1 LSQEG
6 QIPELEL
13 PEIFK
18 KFKDH
23 WVAIQVTKRDQNE
36 QPLAGK
42 VVANEVDRYRLRLKI
57 VQYNDIASSLRGN
70 LHIRCSS
77 ECVRGLVPT
86 VSTGICAT

>member
-6 QIPELEL
+6 EIPELEL

-18 KFKDH
+18 QFKDH

-42 VVANEVDRYRLRLKI
+42 VIANEVDRYRLRLKI
-57 VQYNDIASSLRGN
+57 VQYNDICIFFAGEPPYPL
-70 LHIRCSS
+70 L
-77 ECVRGLVPT
+77 L
-86 VSTGICAT
+86 